1 MNPLRALIQSPGIHA
16 APAVYDCLG
25 ALCAQR
31 AGFRLLFTSGYGI
44 AASRLGKPDLGY
56 LTATE
61 MVDAAGR
68 IAACVDIPVI
78 ADIDTGYGNALNVI
92 RTVEDIAR
100 TGVAGILLEDQRWP
114 KRCGH
119 FEGKRLIDA
128 AEHAAKIR
136 AARHAAGASGLV
148 IVARTDARAVEGLD
162 AALERGARYLDAGAD
177 VLFVEAPQSR
187 AELAEIARRFP
198 GVPLMANIIEGGK
211 TPNLTTAELDAMG
224 YKLVAFALSGLFAAA
239 QAIAD
244 CFSILARDGATASL
258 RTELDFEGFKALIGM
273 DRHLELEQRF
283 ATAAAPPAD

>member
-1 MNPLRALIQSPGIHA
+1 MHNLRSLIEAPGIHA

-44 AASRLGKPDLGY
+44 AASRLGRPDLGY

-68 IAACVDIPVI
+68 IAASVELPVI
-78 ADIDTGYGNALNVI
+78 ADLDTGYGGALNVI
-92 RTVEDIAR
+92 RTVEDAVR
-100 TGVAGILLEDQRWP
+100 AGVAGILLEDQEWP

-119 FEGKRLIDA
+119 FEGKRLVDA
-128 AEHAAKIR
+128 AEHAARIR
-136 AARHAAGASGLV
+136 AARHAAGESGLV

-162 AALERGARYLDAGAD
+162 SALERGARYLDAGAD

-187 AELAEIARRFP
+187 AELERIAARFA
-198 GVPLMANIIEGGK
+198 GAPLMANLIEGGR
-211 TPNLTTAELDAMG
+211 TPNLSSAELGAMG
-224 YKLVAFALSGLFAAA
+224 YRLVAFALSGLFAAA
-239 QAIAD
+239 QALGE

-258 RTELDFEGFKALIGM
+258 GTALDFEGFKALIDM
-273 DRHLELEQRF
+273 DRHLELERRF
-283 ATAAAPPAD
+283 TATRPPR